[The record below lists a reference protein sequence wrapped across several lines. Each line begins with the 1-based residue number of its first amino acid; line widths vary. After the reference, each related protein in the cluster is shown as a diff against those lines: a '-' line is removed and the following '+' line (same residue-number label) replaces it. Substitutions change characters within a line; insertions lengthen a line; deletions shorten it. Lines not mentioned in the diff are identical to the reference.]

1 MTEST
6 SATLPPRIRILS
18 PELVAMI
25 AAGEVIERPASVV
38 KELVENSIDAGARKI
53 SIAIRQS
60 PDRFLRVLDDGCG
73 MSEEEAHL
81 ALRRHATSKLTS
93 AEDLARVRTL
103 GFRGEALPTIAQV
116 SRLTLATR
124 GSGSLG
130 GIQIE
135 VAGGAI
141 LSSGPVGRPPGTAI
155 TVADLFFNT
164 PARRKFL
171 RSERGEMR
179 AVSRT
184 VTSYALVL
192 PGVHFLLSQDEVELL
207 NLPPVADLATRVG
220 LVYGAETAAEIVPVQ
235 FVNDLVEIRGVVGTP
250 DLHRGNRDHQT
261 FFVNGRWIQNP
272 LLGHAV
278 RTAYRNRIPA
288 DRHPFAV
295 LDLEVDPRQVDVNV
309 HPTKREVKFSRESE
323 VYSAIVRAVDAAI
336 REVSVRFGDSA
347 FVVPEM
353 GSDSTAIQY
362 ALTRDLASATRDD
375 RGWLGLGPPDA
386 GAPPHDPAGERAALG
401 PALGGAPLFA
411 GTPLE
416 SEPGPAPGGATIG
429 AADWAPGFGELA
441 PLWQLHHTY
450 ILSPVKGG
458 VLIVDQHVA
467 HERILYERILAALR
481 SRPAPSQR
489 IMFNDVLDFAPA
501 DLDQLVEALPSLEQI
516 GFELRVIGQRSVSV
530 LGVPAA
536 LDRWDGGRFLRDFVT
551 TLGRERRAGGGLEES
566 IAASFA
572 CHAAVR
578 KGDSLSLVQMNR
590 LIEDL
595 FHCEVPTACPH
606 GRPIVLKLTLDELD
620 RRFGRT

>member
-278 RTAYRNRIPA
+278 RTAYRNRIPS

-353 GSDSTAIQY
+353 GGGESAGIQY
-362 ALTRDLASATRDD
+362 ALTRDLAPVTRDE
-375 RGWLGLGPPDA
+375 RGWLGLGPA
-386 GAPPHDPAGERAALG
+386 GEAEATHDPAGER

-411 GTPLE
+411 GTPLGSE
-416 SEPGPAPGGATIG
+416 SGPSPGGATIA
-429 AADWAPGFGELA
+429 AADWSPGFGELA

-450 ILSPVKGG
+450 ILSPIKGG